1 MVGEKGM
8 IYLPPT
14 MEKLLSSP
22 GLQGQL
28 ADLVVQPIEKS
39 YVIKHS

>member
-8 IYLPPT
+8 ICLPPT
-14 MEKLLSSP
+14 MGKLLSSP

-28 ADLVVQPIEKS
+28 ADLVVPANRKELR
-39 YVIKHS
+39 H